1 MKKFD
6 LNRGWRLTCLDEDR
20 EDMIVDLPHD
30 AMCAERRS
38 LQSRGRHNIGWFE
51 GHDYAYTKT
60 LTLPEG
66 FDAFELELEGVYHN
80 AEVYVNGQKALYRPP
95 ASTGILRP
103 CCTPARM
110 KFV

>member
-1 MKKFD
+1 MIKFD

-51 GHDYAYTKT
+51 AVSYTH
-60 LTLPEG
+60 LHAAPGGVGEEHSHPFG
-66 FDAFELELEGVYHN
+66 GEGV
-80 AEVYVNGQKALYRPP
+80 VNFVQPCKIGFRD
-95 ASTGILRP
+95 GIRLVKGP
-103 CCTPARM
+103 LDTEGLPGHI
-110 KFV
+110 VLPI